1 MDYTQS
7 SADGHLQPPV
17 PWDAVTGLVGSL
29 YFKCRQGTNH
39 SNPFLQLQQGECR
52 GLGWGVNSR
61 LDWTMKQELVSRAK
75 KKKEWSRRRG
85 REWKDIKIETK
96 ICNIYETKSHLFG
109 KIKWNKCFAEL
120 IPKKRLGWWRKGGL
134 RRKLSWWC
142 ASHTQEPKLIP
153 TLKSQAW

>member
-7 SADGHLQPPV
+7 SVDGHLQPPV
-17 PWDAVTGLVGSL
+17 PWDVVTGHVRSL

-39 SNPFLQLQQGECR
+39 SNPFLQLQQGECS

-61 LDWTMKQELVSRAK
+61 LDWTMKQELGQEEERMK
-75 KKKEWSRRRG
+75 GTGRG
-85 REWKDIKIETK
+85 RGWKDIKIETK

-120 IPKKRLGWWRKGGL
+120 IPKKRLGWWRKGRAEEKAQL
-134 RRKLSWWC
+134 VMCLTHIRTL
-142 ASHTQEPKLIP
+142 TQSPR
-153 TLKSQAW
+153 